1 MQYSVTHCAGTAPRG
16 QERARA
22 HMAAGARRH
31 ETAPS
36 SSWRGLDAAHALARA
51 VPSFKL
57 HAACAVCV
65 GVFPEMGPYSRDSG
79 LRVSFFDAETLI
91 LFQETWGHFYFRF
104 IKISHEDRIS
114 FLNPVS
120 RLYRPQI
127 FVTMRLSTALSM

>member
-1 MQYSVTHCAGTAPRG
+1 MSRTV
-16 QERARA
+16 RARRR
-22 HMAAGARRH
+22 AGRNGRAR
-31 ETAPS
+31 T
-36 SSWRGLDAAHALARA
+36 WRRARGDTKLRRRPLGVGLDAAHALGRA

-91 LFQETWGHFYFRF
+91 LFQRRGGHFYFRF